1 METIILVEDE
11 VVIREEIKSLLE
23 SYNYQVKVLTDFENI
38 LTEVLALEGD
48 LLLLDLNLPKFDG
61 FYWMKEIRKNS
72 NMPIMILTSS
82 QKEMDELLGLQ
93 LGADDYIQKPFHAQ
107 ILLARI
113 QAVLA
118 RTNHQ
123 KNERKLLG
131 PNFEYQVERHEVS
144 CESGTWSLSGNEH
157 LILSLLLEHRGKVVQ
172 RETLMNHL
180 WQHCS
185 FVDDNTL
192 TVNVNRLRKHLKEM
206 GIEDCIQ
213 TKRGEGYIIL

>member
-93 LGADDYIQKPFHAQ
+93 LGADDYIQKT
-107 ILLARI
+107 ISCS
-113 QAVLA
+113 
-118 RTNHQ
+118 
-123 KNERKLLG
+123 
-131 PNFEYQVERHEVS
+131 NFISSHS
-144 CESGTWSLSGNEH
+144 SGSS
-157 LILSLLLEHRGKVVQ
+157 
-172 RETLMNHL
+172 
-180 WQHCS
+180 
-185 FVDDNTL
+185 
-192 TVNVNRLRKHLKEM
+192 
-206 GIEDCIQ
+206 
-213 TKRGEGYIIL
+213 